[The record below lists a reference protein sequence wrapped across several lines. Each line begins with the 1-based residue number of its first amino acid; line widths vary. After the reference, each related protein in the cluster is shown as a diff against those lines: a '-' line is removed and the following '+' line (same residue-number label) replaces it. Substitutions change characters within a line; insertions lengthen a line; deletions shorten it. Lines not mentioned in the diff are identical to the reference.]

1 MTKIVIKGIDSKSR
15 VVTSKPYDLE
25 LVLQENIKSLPEL
38 IPIEDAIGEPVG
50 LLTIG
55 MEVSAGSG
63 AIDVLLL
70 SSDGVL
76 TIVETKLG
84 KNPES
89 RREVIGQVLEYAA
102 FASDWGLEDIRR
114 IANKF
119 LDERF
124 DTALKDFLGPDAED
138 TSNVDEYLNR
148 LDENLKAGRLRLIV
162 AADRLLETVRKTITF
177 VNRNSNF
184 EIYLLQVTC
193 YEEEDGTRIY
203 VPALHGYA
211 QKAKPSSPRTPW
223 EPDERAESLVSRLEV
238 LARAEGWQPERLAY
252 DVGIEVT
259 CLDAPG
265 VMGVEFKKRTG
276 LNMFFFSL
284 DHLLVTDLPET
295 VSHKFTKEYLYLWG
309 DLEHLSDEQ
318 LRMLC
323 EDAVRQA
330 EIEPSS

>member
-38 IPIEDAIGEPVG
+38 IPIEDAIGDPVG

-63 AIDVLLL
+63 AIDLLLL
-70 SSDGVL
+70 SSDGVV
-76 TIVETKLG
+76 TIVETKLAR
-84 KNPES
+84 NPES
-89 RREVIGQVLEYAA
+89 RREVVGQVLEYAA
-102 FASDWGLEDIRR
+102 FVSEWGLEDIRR
-114 IANKF
+114 IANRF
-119 LDERF
+119 LDGRF
-124 DTALKDFLGPDAED
+124 DAELKDFLGADAED
-138 TSNVDEYLNR
+138 TSTVNEYLNG

-162 AADRLLETVRKTITF
+162 ATDRLLETVRKTITF

-184 EIYLLQVTC
+184 EIYMLQVTC

-211 QKAKPSSPRTPW
+211 QKANPSRSLPTW

-238 LARAEGWQPERLAY
+238 LARAEGWKPERLPY

-259 CLDAPG
+259 CLDVTG
-265 VMGVEFKKRTG
+265 IIGIEFKKRTG
-276 LNMFFFSL
+276 LNMYFFSL
-284 DHLLVTDLPET
+284 DHPLLTDLPET
-295 VSHKFTKEYLYLWG
+295 IKHKYTKEYLYLWG

-318 LRMLC
+318 LRQLC
-323 EDAVRQA
+323 EAAVREA